1 MRRKLPLRTGMGVI
15 IVLLLGFVVGKWSAI
30 SPPEHISGPRY
41 LIINADDFGLTD
53 GVTEGIVQSWRDG
66 VTTSTSALINI
77 EGAPQRIAMMHA
89 KYPRLPIGLHLNI
102 TGGHPVLPPKRV
114 PTLVDANGQFYSNNA
129 IIEHLPSISF
139 DELRAELHAQ
149 AELFLASVGR
159 FDHIDYHHHML
170 ALYTPFYPVV
180 RELAK
185 EYGVPVRQ
193 PVPESVYSQIKLRT
207 GGGAAVAIRQ
217 MIHFVLRHPVS
228 ARQLMPHMTPSA
240 FKEQAALLDRENVPT
255 PNWFIDAYFGN
266 ASVDNF
272 ILMLRQLP
280 PGVSEVMVHPGK
292 MDNELAAS
300 GGGYAEQRQVELE
313 VLLDPRIKEALRA
326 YNVRLVDFSFVRRDG
341 AP

>member
-1 MRRKLPLRTGMGVI
+1 MRRKLRLKTGMGVI
-15 IVLLLGFVVGKWSAI
+15 VLLLLGFMVGKWCAI

-53 GVTEGIVQSWRDG
+53 GVTEGIVQSWHEG
-66 VTTSTSALINI
+66 VTTSTSAMINI
-77 EGAPQRIAMMHA
+77 EGAPKRIAMMHA
-89 KYPRLPIGLHLNI
+89 RYPDLPIGLHLNI
-102 TGGHPVLPPKRV
+102 TQGHPVSPPKKV
-114 PTLVDANGQFYSNNA
+114 STLVDANGEFYSRNA
-129 IIEHLPSISF
+129 IIEHLPEISL

-149 AELFLASVGR
+149 AELFIASVGR

-180 RELAK
+180 RELAR
-185 EYGVPVRQ
+185 EYAVPVRQ
-193 PVPESVYSQIKLRT
+193 PVPESVYSQINLPT
-207 GGGAAVAIRQ
+207 GGGTAVAIRQ
-217 MIHFVLRHPVS
+217 MIHFVFRHPVL
-228 ARQLMPHMTPSA
+228 ARQLMPHMMPSA

-313 VLLDPRIKEALRA
+313 VLLSPRIKEGLRT
-326 YNVRLVDFSFVRRDG
+326 YNVRLVDFSFVRAR
-341 AP
+341 